1 MILFAI
7 LVILIGAAIALGFR
21 FSNAPNG
28 SYSGDAPSD
37 RTLWWVW
44 SISILFV
51 PYFIV
56 SIIWAGNQYAN
67 AADITNSQYVIEQL
81 DQQRNELAAALKENL
96 TSEDFARLMESAT
109 PEDLAFLKNNPQVSD
124 FMLGRADRIVG
135 INSRL
140 YAEQNKLL
148 DKARG
153 VCNYTDNPLIP
164 KFPFLGPD
172 CSLGTLKDSFKTPD
186 GETTD

>member
-7 LVILIGAAIALGFR
+7 LILLIGAAIAAGFK
-21 FSNAPNG
+21 FSAAPNRA
-28 SYSGDAPSD
+28 YSGDTWSD

-44 SISILFV
+44 TIGLLTV
-51 PYFIV
+51 PYFVI
-56 SIIWAGNQYAN
+56 SIIWAGTQYAN
-67 AADITNSQYVIEQL
+67 ASNITNSQYVIEQL
-81 DQQRNELAAALKENL
+81 EQQRAELGQALKDNL
-96 TSEDFARLMESAT
+96 SSDDFIRMMEAAT

-140 YAEQNKLL
+140 YVEQNKLL
-148 DKARG
+148 DQARG

-164 KFPFLGPD
+164 KIPFIGPD
-172 CSLGTLKDSFKTPD
+172 CTLGTLKDSYKIESD
-186 GETTD
+186 GDE